1 MALRTFDLCYRMR
14 VFSCSMWILSC
25 SMWDLV
31 SRPTIKPRPP
41 ALGPQSLGHWTIRE
55 VPMHLFYWCI
65 GYISRSRICGS
76 NVYTVRILGT
86 QYTEV
91 ASRKELTYQQ
101 LGNKLLSL
109 LFCPSDKQ
117 NCSFVLHFVDYWGTW
132 TFTKCLW
139 VYFLSYKFYIHIY
152 L

>member
-1 MALRTFDLCYRMR
+1 
-14 VFSCSMWILSC
+14 
-25 SMWDLV
+25 MWDLV

-117 NCSFVLHFVDYWGTW
+117 NCSFVLHFVDFLLLFIFIFDFSAQSYAF
-132 TFTKCLW
+132 FTIRRNLQPIIIVFLW
-139 VYFLSYKFYIHIY
+139 FSGLF
-152 L
+152 

>member
-1 MALRTFDLCYRMR
+1 MDLTLKSRGIAGCQA
-14 VFSCSMWILSC
+14 VFWRQMLTVYIPQVTEMSFGVFRCCCC

-41 ALGPQSLGHWTIRE
+41 ALGPQSLGHWTIQE

-117 NCSFVLHFVDYWGTW
+117 NCSFVLHFVDY
-132 TFTKCLW
+132 
-139 VYFLSYKFYIHIY
+139 
-152 L
+152 